1 MIKYTIYEAK
11 THFSKL
17 LQQVEAGEE
26 VVICNR
32 DTPVAKLIP
41 FPAEKKKSLWDLH
54 GVLKGK
60 IKLPETWE
68 EFKKIGMEDFEDYM

>member
-32 DTPVAKLIP
+32 DTPVAKIVPLRKPNRMDAI
-41 FPAEKKKSLWDLH
+41 F
-54 GVLKGK
+54 GVWKGLGSIGPDFDK
-60 IKLPETWE
+60 TPE
-68 EFKKIGMEDFEDYM
+68 EFEEYT

>member
-17 LQQVEAGEE
+17 LQQVEQGEE

-41 FPAEKKKSLWDLH
+41 LRKPSITSLF
-54 GVLKGK
+54 GALKGK
-60 IKLPETWE
+60 IKIGPDFDKIPE
-68 EFKKIGMEDFEDYM
+68 GFEDYT